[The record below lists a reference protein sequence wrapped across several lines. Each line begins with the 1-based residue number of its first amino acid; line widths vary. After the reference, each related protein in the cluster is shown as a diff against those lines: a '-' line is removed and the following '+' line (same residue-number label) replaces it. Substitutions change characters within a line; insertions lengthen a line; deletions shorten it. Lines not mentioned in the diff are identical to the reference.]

1 MIIEWMDER
10 ENVPEDEETKNLVE
24 KVMQKVV
31 ENEGIDLDTLAGV
44 TLVEP
49 ERIRE
54 INREFRAVDSVT
66 DVLSFPT
73 IEGFLKDAGKKELLG
88 CTDPETGAVEIGD
101 LVICVERAKEQ
112 AGEYG
117 HSLRRE
123 IGYLSAHGTLH
134 LLGYDHET
142 EDERAVMREKEEK
155 ALAECCL
162 TRED

>member
-10 ENVPEDEETKNLVE
+10 ENVPEDEETKNLVSR
-24 KVMQKVV
+24 VMQKVV

-54 INREFRAVDSVT
+54 INRDFRAVDRVT

-73 IEGFLKDAGKKELLG
+73 INGYLKDAGEKEILG

-101 LVICVERAKEQ
+101 LVICVDRAKEQ
-112 AGEYG
+112 AEEYG
-117 HSLRRE
+117 HSVRRE

-142 EDERAVMREKEEK
+142 EDERAVMREKEER